1 MTPSDL
7 RSVRGD
13 LVSSD
18 LADALTGIDAI
29 ALSEMSAAA
38 LMNRCE
44 NKFLLLASALPG
56 VLRQLAPHYRVL
68 TMQGRAVLPYRS
80 LYLDTPDFALYYA
93 HHNGRSRRYKV
104 RFRSYEQSQTTFLE
118 VKERQANG
126 RTVKTRA
133 PETAAAFPLQPTSQ
147 ALLEQVPTEDQALE
161 PKLWVN
167 YHRITL
173 VGREQPERLTL
184 DLGLEF
190 RRPGDSHARQIG
202 DVVIVELKRASPRQP
217 SPFITYARAQG
228 HRETRLSKYG
238 VGCSLLYPL
247 RSNAFKPQHLALRR
261 LLGTG

>member
-1 MTPSDL
+1 MTPPDL

-29 ALSEMSAAA
+29 ALSELSAAA
-38 LMNRCE
+38 LMDRCE
-44 NKFLLLASALPG
+44 NKFLLLASALPA
-56 VLRQLAPHYRVL
+56 VLRQLAPHDRVL
-68 TMQGRAVLPYRS
+68 TMQGQTVSPYRS
-80 LYLDTPDFALYYA
+80 LYLDTPDFTLYYA
-93 HHNGRSRRYKV
+93 HYNGRSHRYKV
-104 RFRSYEQSQTTFLE
+104 RFRSYEQSQITFLE
-118 VKERQANG
+118 AKERQTNG
-126 RTVKTRA
+126 RTGKACA
-133 PETAAAFPLQPTSQ
+133 PEAAPVFPLQPTSQ

-167 YHRITL
+167 CHRITL
-173 VGREQPERLTL
+173 VGRAHPERLTL

-190 RRPGDSHARQIG
+190 QRPGDSHVRQVG
-202 DVVIVELKRASPRQP
+202 DVVIVELKRASLRQP
-217 SPFITYARAQG
+217 SPFVTYVRAQG

-247 RSNAFKPQHLALRR
+247 RSNASKPQHLALVQ